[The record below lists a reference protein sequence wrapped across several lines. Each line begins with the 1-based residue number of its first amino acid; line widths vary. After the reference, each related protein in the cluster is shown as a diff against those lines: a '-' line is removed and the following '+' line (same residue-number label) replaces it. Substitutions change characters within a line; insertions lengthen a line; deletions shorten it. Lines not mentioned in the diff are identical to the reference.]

1 MWYNNKHIISR
12 SFGVAFVVADD
23 VQSFIFISCWWRKI
37 DLRTISSGRFR
48 INKCILYQ
56 VISRNTIEQ
65 IERTHGF
72 DRKRMKQKKMK
83 KKVHHVIESVG
94 LIDHP
99 SFKTK
104 THSHNYWWKQLLFA
118 WPICASARLSTR
130 SIARTH
136 ACTANSSSNTFHEN
150 LNNSIALW
158 CTYININIIIK
169 LDAHHKFRKAFAKCS
184 SCNCIHITAWYRSL
198 DLIKKVKVHITHT
211 IV

>member
-72 DRKRMKQKKMK
+72 DRKRMEQKKMK
-83 KKVHHVIESVG
+83 KKVHHVIESVE
-94 LIDHP
+94 LMDHP

-104 THSHNYWWKQLLFA
+104 TL
-118 WPICASARLSTR
+118 
-130 SIARTH
+130 
-136 ACTANSSSNTFHEN
+136 
-150 LNNSIALW
+150 
-158 CTYININIIIK
+158 
-169 LDAHHKFRKAFAKCS
+169 
-184 SCNCIHITAWYRSL
+184 
-198 DLIKKVKVHITHT
+198 THT
-211 IV
+211 ATIIDGNSCYLLGQYALLPACLLDRSPARMHARPIVHRIHFTRI